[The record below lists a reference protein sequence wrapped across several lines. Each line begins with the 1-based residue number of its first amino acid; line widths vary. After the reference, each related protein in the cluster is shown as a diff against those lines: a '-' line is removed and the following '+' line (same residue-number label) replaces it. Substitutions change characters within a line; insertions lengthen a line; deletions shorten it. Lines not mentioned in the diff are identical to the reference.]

1 MVKNRPGVERF
12 RSIASKRVDVAEVQ
26 MAAERSEVDQLRAG
40 ERRGKVDSRAE
51 RKGWQKFVGEALL

>member
-51 RKGWQKFVGEALL
+51 RKG